1 MRSSR
6 PIVLAALM
14 AVTLLVIGGA
24 GTALAAP
31 PPNDNFASATPIT
44 SLPFSDTVDTTEAT
58 TEPFESPACVSTIY
72 PKSVWYSFTPS
83 TSGPVVI
90 DTANSSYPV
99 AGAVLTGSPGSFS
112 TVTCFAGQGSFAAEA
127 GQTYRVALVD
137 FGSEGSG
144 GTLRLSVTAPTPPA
158 PPTLSIAST
167 GTLGVLGSSASVP
180 VTYTCSPNT
189 SSFFEATLLQRSGK
203 RLIRLNTVISD
214 PATCDGLPH
223 SATAVFQN
231 FGPFALKKGRATITA
246 VLTSFAFPLPPVVVN
261 VGPQEIRL
269 RK

>member
-1 MRSSR
+1 MRLSR

-31 PPNDNFASATPIT
+31 PNDNFASATEIT
-44 SLPFSDTVDTTEAT
+44 SLPFGPDTVDTTEAT
-58 TEPFESPACVSTIY
+58 TEPFETTPACDSST
-72 PKSVWYSFTPS
+72 KSVWYSFTPS

-90 DTANSSYPV
+90 DTAGSSYTV
-99 AGAVLTGSPGSFS
+99 GGAVLTGSPGSFS
-112 TVTCFAGQGSFAAEA
+112 TVTCFVGQGSFAAEA

-137 FGSEGSG
+137 DFASGSG
-144 GTLRLSVTAPTPPA
+144 GTLRLSVTAPP
-158 PPTLSIAST
+158 PPTLSFAST

-180 VTYTCSPNT
+180 VTYTCSPANST
-189 SSFFEATLLQRSGK
+189 IFEATLLQHRGK
-203 RLIRLNTVISD
+203 RLIRLNTIISD

-223 SATAVFQN
+223 STTAIFQN
-231 FGPFALKKGRATITA
+231 FGPFALTKGKATIT
-246 VLTSFAFPLPPVVVN
+246 PLIGWVVAVN
-261 VGPQEIRL
+261 VGPQQIRL

>member
-1 MRSSR
+1 VRSSR

-31 PPNDNFASATPIT
+31 PPNDNLASATPIT
-44 SLPFSDTVDTTEAT
+44 SLPFSDTVDTTDAT
-58 TEPFESPACVSTIY
+58 TDETPACDFSTIF

-90 DTANSSYPV
+90 DTADSSYTV
-99 AGAVLTGSPGSFS
+99 GGTVLTGSPGSFS
-112 TVTCFAGQGSFAAEA
+112 TVTCFPGQGSFVAEA
-127 GQTYRVALVD
+127 GQTYRVGLVD
-137 FGSEGSG
+137 FGSVG
-144 GTLRLSVTAPTPPA
+144 GTLRLSVTPPP
-158 PPTLSIAST
+158 PPTLSFAST

-180 VTYTCSPNT
+180 VTYTCSPADST
-189 SSFFEATLLQRSGK
+189 IFEATLLQRRGK
-203 RLIRLNTVISD
+203 RRIRLNTVISD

-223 SATAVFQN
+223 STTAVFQN
-231 FGPFALKKGRATITA
+231 FGPFALTKGKATIT
-246 VLTSFAFPLPPVVVN
+246 PLIGWMVAVN
-261 VGPQEIRL
+261 VGPQQIRL